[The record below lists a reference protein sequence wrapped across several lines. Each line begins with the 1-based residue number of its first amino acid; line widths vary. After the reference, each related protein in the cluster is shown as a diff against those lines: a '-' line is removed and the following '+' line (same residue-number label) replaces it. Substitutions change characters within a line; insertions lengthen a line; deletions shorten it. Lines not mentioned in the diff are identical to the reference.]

1 MLQMIYILH
10 GSKLM
15 AYVI

>member
-1 MLQMIYILH
+1 L

-15 AYVI
+15 A